1 MDGST
6 VALIVGF
13 FGLVGTLYTV
23 KGTFRNTNVDII
35 DKLMQAN
42 DKIEKLQKENL
53 ELMEQIKK
61 LQDTVNDLMEEL
73 GE

>member
-1 MDGST
+1 MDGSM
-6 VALIVGF
+6 VALIVGI
-13 FGLVGTLYTV
+13 FGLIGTLYTV
-23 KGTFRNTNVDII
+23 KGNFRNTDVDII

>member
-1 MDGST
+1 MDGSA
-6 VALIVGF
+6 VALVVGI
-13 FGLVGTLYTV
+13 FGLIGTLYTV
-23 KGTFRNTNVDII
+23 KGNFRNTDVDII